1 MRKLR
6 VLVVDDSVVVRRML
20 ARTLSADPAL
30 EVVATAPNGR
40 IALSRIE
47 QCAPDVVTLDVEM
60 PEMNGLEMLAALRKT
75 HPSLPVIMFSV
86 FTESG
91 STAALSAL
99 AYAAVDYVT
108 KPPTGTGADAA
119 SKIIR
124 EGLVPKIK
132 LHLLTAVGA
141 ECTAPRP
148 KSIPVSHPA
157 DFSIQQ
163 QAEWLT
169 RRVDVVVIAV
179 STGGP
184 NALEEL
190 LPYFL
195 ADFPVPI
202 LIVQHM
208 PPVFTKLLANRL
220 AAKSRISITEASA
233 NSVLKPGH
241 AWVAPGGSHMAVERI
256 NGEARIMIS
265 HGPPQNSCRPSA
277 DILFRSAADVF
288 GSHVLAV
295 VMTGMG
301 QDGLRGCERIRE
313 AGGQI
318 LAQDEASS
326 VVWGM
331 PKFVAQAGLVDQIL
345 PLGQL
350 GQEITRRVMG
360 FRQAMAAFPI
370 AKV

>member
-1 MRKLR
+1 MRKIR

-20 ARTLSADPAL
+20 VRTLSTDPAL

-40 IALSRIE
+40 IALSRVA

-91 STAALSAL
+91 SAATLSAL
-99 AYAAVDYVT
+99 AHTDVDYVT
-108 KPPTGTGADAA
+108 KPPSGTSADAA

-124 EGLVPKIK
+124 EDLVPKIK
-132 LHLLTAVGA
+132 LHLPAADGIACSV
-141 ECTAPRP
+141 PQP
-148 KSIPVSHPA
+148 KATLASCPDVS
-157 DFSIQQ
+157 Q

-169 RRVDVVVIAV
+169 RRVDVVVIGV

-190 LPYFL
+190 LPCFP

-208 PPVFTKLLANRL
+208 PAVFTKLLANRL

-233 NSVLKPGH
+233 NSVLKAGH
-241 AWVAPGGSHMAVERI
+241 ALIAPGGSHMAVERI
-256 NGEARIMIS
+256 NGEVRIKIS
-265 HGPPQNSCRPSA
+265 QSPPQNSCRPSA
-277 DILFRSAADVF
+277 DVLFRSAADVF

-301 QDGLRGCERIRE
+301 QDGLQGCERIRE

-318 LAQDEASS
+318 LAQDQASS

-331 PKFVAQAGLVDQIL
+331 PKFVSQAGLVDQIL
-345 PLGQL
+345 PLRQL

-360 FRQAMAAFPI
+360 FRQAMAAFPMT
-370 AKV
+370 KV

>member
-20 ARTLSADPAL
+20 VRTLSTDPSL

-40 IALSRIE
+40 IGLAKIA

-75 HPSLPVIMFSV
+75 NPSLPVIMFSV
-86 FTESG
+86 FTERG
-91 STAALSAL
+91 SIATLNAL
-99 AYAAVDYVT
+99 AYDAVDYVP
-108 KPPTGTGADAA
+108 KPPSGTGIDAA

-124 EGLVPKIK
+124 EDLVPKIK
-132 LHLLTAVGA
+132 SHLLAVEGI
-141 ECTAPRP
+141 ECAAPQPNRVP
-148 KSIPVSHPA
+148 PSYQDVPIHE
-157 DFSIQQ
+157 
-163 QAEWLT
+163 QAERLI
-169 RRVDVVVIAV
+169 RRVDVVVIGV

-190 LPYFL
+190 LPCFP

-202 LIVQHM
+202 LIVQHI
-208 PPVFTKLLANRL
+208 PPVFTQLLASRL
-220 AAKSRISITEASA
+220 AAKSRISVTEASA
-233 NSVLKPGH
+233 SSVLKPGH
-241 AWVAPGGSHMAVERI
+241 ALVAPGGNHMAVERI
-256 NGEARIMIS
+256 DGEVRIKIS
-265 HGPPQNSCRPSA
+265 QGPPQNSCRPSA
-277 DILFRSAADVF
+277 DVLFQSAADIF

-318 LAQDEASS
+318 LIQDEATS

-350 GQEITRRVMG
+350 GQEITRRVME
-360 FRQAMAAFPI
+360 FRQFMTA
-370 AKV
+370 

>member
-1 MRKLR
+1 M
-6 VLVVDDSVVVRRML
+6 DDSVVVRRL
-20 ARTLSADPAL
+20 LVRTLSTDPAL

-40 IALSRIE
+40 IGLTKIA
-47 QCAPDVVTLDVEM
+47 QCAPDVITLDVEM
-60 PEMNGLEMLAALRKT
+60 PEMDGIEMLAALRKT
-75 HPSLPVIMFSV
+75 NPSLPVIMFSV
-86 FTESG
+86 FTERG
-91 STAALSAL
+91 SKSTLSAL
-99 AYAAVDYVT
+99 AYNDVDYVS
-108 KPPTGTGADAA
+108 KPPSGTGIDAA

-124 EGLVPKIK
+124 EDLVPKIK
-132 LHLLTAVGA
+132 SHLPPENSVEFA
-141 ECTAPRP
+141 AP
-148 KSIPVSHPA
+148 KTKGIPLSYHVPIHE
-157 DFSIQQ
+157 

-169 RRVDVVVIAV
+169 RRVDVVVIGV

-190 LPYFL
+190 LPCFP

-208 PPVFTKLLANRL
+208 PPVFTNLLAIRL
-220 AAKSRISITEASA
+220 AAKSRISVSEASA

-256 NGEARIMIS
+256 NGEPRIKICHS
-265 HGPPQNSCRPSA
+265 PPQNSCRPSA
-277 DILFRSAADVF
+277 DILFRSAADIF

-313 AGGQI
+313 VSGQI
-318 LAQDEASS
+318 LAQDQASS

-331 PKFVAQAGLVDQIL
+331 PKFVAEAGLVDQIL

-350 GQEITRRVMG
+350 GQEITRRVMV
-360 FRQAMAAFPI
+360 FRQATNSSLI
-370 AKV
+370 NKN

>member
-20 ARTLSADPAL
+20 VRMLSTDPAL

-40 IALSRIE
+40 IGLSRIA

-60 PEMNGLEMLAALRKT
+60 PEMDGLEMLSALRKT

-86 FTESG
+86 FTENG
-91 STAALSAL
+91 SAATLSAL

-108 KPPTGTGADAA
+108 KPPSGTGIDAA

-124 EGLVPKIK
+124 EDLVPKIK
-132 LHLLTAVGA
+132 SHLPAAGGECAV
-141 ECTAPRP
+141 TQP
-148 KSIPVSHPA
+148 KMIPPSYPDVPISP
-157 DFSIQQ
+157 

-190 LPYFL
+190 LPCFP

-208 PPVFTKLLANRL
+208 PAVFTKLLANRL

-233 NSVLKPGH
+233 NSVLKAGQ
-241 AWVAPGGSHMAVERI
+241 AWIAPGGSHMAVERI
-256 NGEARIMIS
+256 NGEARIKINQS
-265 HGPPQNSCRPSA
+265 PPQNSCRPSA
-277 DILFRSAADVF
+277 DILFRSAAEVF

-318 LAQDEASS
+318 LAQDQASS

-331 PKFVAQAGLVDQIL
+331 PKFVAKAGLVDQIL
-345 PLGQL
+345 PLRQL
-350 GQEITRRVMG
+350 GQEIIRRVMG
-360 FRQAMAAFPI
+360 FRQAMAAFPVT
-370 AKV
+370 KN

>member
-20 ARTLSADPAL
+20 ARTLSTDPAI

-40 IALSRIE
+40 IALSRIA
-47 QCAPDVVTLDVEM
+47 QYAPDVVTLDVEM

-91 STAALSAL
+91 STATLSAL

-108 KPPTGTGADAA
+108 KPPSGTGTDVA

-124 EGLVPKIK
+124 EDLVPKIK
-132 LHLLTAVGA
+132 LHLPAADGA
-141 ECTAPRP
+141 ECAVPQP
-148 KSIPVSHPA
+148 KMIPASYPDVSIR
-157 DFSIQQ
+157 Q

-190 LPYFL
+190 LPCFP

-241 AWVAPGGSHMAVERI
+241 AWLAPGGSHMAVERI
-256 NGEARIMIS
+256 NGEARIKIS
-265 HGPPQNSCRPSA
+265 QSPPHNSCRPSA

-313 AGGQI
+313 VGGQI
-318 LAQDEASS
+318 LAQDQASS

-360 FRQAMAAFPI
+360 LRQAIAAFHMTKI
-370 AKV
+370 

>member
-20 ARTLSADPAL
+20 VRTLSTDPAL

-40 IALSRIE
+40 IALTKIAE
-47 QCAPDVVTLDVEM
+47 CAPDVVTLDVEM
-60 PEMNGLEMLAALRKT
+60 PEMNGLEMLATLRKT
-75 HPSLPVIMFSV
+75 NPSLPVIMFSV
-86 FTESG
+86 FTECG
-91 STAALSAL
+91 SSATLSAL
-99 AYAAVDYVT
+99 AYTDVDYVT
-108 KPPTGTGADAA
+108 KPPSGTGIDAA
-119 SKIIR
+119 SRIVR
-124 EGLVPKIK
+124 EDLVPKIK
-132 LHLLTAVGA
+132 SHLPALDGVKCAT
-141 ECTAPRP
+141 PQPNR
-148 KSIPVSHPA
+148 IPVPYPDVPIHP
-157 DFSIQQ
+157 
-163 QAEWLT
+163 QAAWLT

-190 LPYFL
+190 LPCFP

-220 AAKSRISITEASA
+220 AAKSRISVAEASA
-233 NSVLKPGH
+233 NSALKPCH

-256 NGEARIMIS
+256 NGEARIKLS
-265 HGPPQNSCRPSA
+265 QSPPQNSCRPSA
-277 DILFRSAADVF
+277 DILFRSAADIF
-288 GSHVLAV
+288 GSHVLAA

-318 LAQDEASS
+318 LAQDQASS

-331 PKFVAQAGLVDQIL
+331 PKFVAQAGLVDLIL

-350 GQEITRRVMG
+350 GQEIIRRVMG
-360 FRQAMAAFPI
+360 FRQAMITHPAA
-370 AKV
+370 KG

>member
-20 ARTLSADPAL
+20 VRTLSTDPAL

-40 IALSRIE
+40 IALSRIA

-86 FTESG
+86 FTDSG
-91 STAALSAL
+91 SAATLSAL
-99 AYAAVDYVT
+99 AYTAVDYVT
-108 KPPTGTGADAA
+108 KPVSGTGADSA

-124 EGLVPKIK
+124 EDLVPKIK
-132 LHLLTAVGA
+132 LHLPAADGVELAV
-141 ECTAPRP
+141 PQP
-148 KSIPVSHPA
+148 KPTPASYPDVPMHP
-157 DFSIQQ
+157 
-163 QAEWLT
+163 QAESLT
-169 RRVDVVVIAV
+169 RRVDVVVIGV

-190 LPYFL
+190 LPYFP
-195 ADFPVPI
+195 ADFPAPI

-208 PPVFTKLLANRL
+208 PAIFTKLLANRL
-220 AAKSRISITEASA
+220 AAKSRISIAEASA
-233 NSVLKPGH
+233 NSVLKAGQ
-241 AWVAPGGSHMAVERI
+241 AWIAPGGSHMAVERI
-256 NGEARIMIS
+256 NGEARIKINQS
-265 HGPPQNSCRPSA
+265 PPQNSCRPSA
-277 DILFRSAADVF
+277 DVLFRSAADVF

-295 VMTGMG
+295 MMTGMG

-313 AGGQI
+313 VGGQI
-318 LAQDEASS
+318 LAQDQASS

-331 PKFVAQAGLVDQIL
+331 PKFVAEAGLVDQIL
-345 PLGQL
+345 PLRQL
-350 GQEITRRVMG
+350 GREITRRVM
-360 FRQAMAAFPI
+360 AAFRI
-370 AKV
+370 TKV

>member
-1 MRKLR
+1 M
-6 VLVVDDSVVVRRML
+6 DDSVVVRRML
-20 ARTLSADPAL
+20 VRTLSTDPAL

-40 IALSRIE
+40 IALAKIA

-75 HPSLPVIMFSV
+75 NPSLPVIMFSV
-86 FTESG
+86 FTERG
-91 STAALSAL
+91 SIATLNAL
-99 AYAAVDYVT
+99 AYDAVDYVP
-108 KPPTGTGADAA
+108 KPPSGTGVDAA

-124 EGLVPKIK
+124 DDLVPKIK
-132 LHLLTAVGA
+132 SHLLAA
-141 ECTAPRP
+141 EGVECPSPQPER
-148 KSIPVSHPA
+148 IPPSYQDVPIHE
-157 DFSIQQ
+157 
-163 QAEWLT
+163 QAERLT
-169 RRVDVVVIAV
+169 SRVDVVVIGV

-190 LPYFL
+190 LPCFPV
-195 ADFPVPI
+195 DFPVPI

-208 PPVFTKLLANRL
+208 PPVFTQLLASRL
-220 AAKSRISITEASA
+220 AAKSRISVMEASA
-233 NSVLKPGH
+233 GSVLKPGH
-241 AWVAPGGSHMAVERI
+241 AWLAPGGSHMAVERI
-256 NGEARIMIS
+256 NGEARIKIS
-265 HGPPQNSCRPSA
+265 QSPPQNSCRPSA
-277 DILFRSAADVF
+277 DILFQSAAEIF

-318 LAQDEASS
+318 LAQDQASS

-350 GQEITRRVMG
+350 GQEITRRVMML
-360 FRQAMAAFPI
+360 RKAADVFT
-370 AKV
+370 VTTN